1 MILRQ
6 AQDELQALI
15 FDLDGTIID
24 SREDIADAANF
35 ALERLGVPAVPSPSV
50 WRHIGGGIRSL
61 LGGIL
66 KTEDAI
72 VIRKAVEHF
81 REYYSE
87 HCLDKTVLYLGI
99 PEVLAHY
106 ADQRRRMAVVTNKDH
121 EFTGKI
127 LTGLKIEKY
136 FQSRI
141 GAREGDKKK
150 PHPDLLHRALEELKS
165 DPAQTVIIGDSPADI
180 EAGQKA
186 GTKTCGVGYGI
197 GEPEK
202 IRKAKPDFWAENPG
216 ELMGLF

>member
-1 MILRQ
+1 VILRQ
-6 AQDELQALI
+6 AQDELVALI
-15 FDLDGTIID
+15 FDLDGTLID

-35 ALERLGVPAVPSPSV
+35 ALEKLGVPAVPSPSV

-66 KTEDAI
+66 KTEDAA
-72 VIRKAVEHF
+72 VIKRAVECF
-81 REYYSE
+81 REYYSA
-87 HCLDKTVLYLGI
+87 HCLDKTVLYPGVT
-99 PEVLAHY
+99 EVLAY
-106 ADQRRRMAVVTNKDH
+106 YDGRKKRMAVVTNKDQ
-121 EFTGKI
+121 EFTHKI
-127 LTGLKIEKY
+127 LAGLGVEKY

-141 GAREGDKKK
+141 GAREGDRKK

-202 IRKAKPDFWAENPG
+202 VRKAKPDFWVETPS
-216 ELMGLF
+216 ELIKLF